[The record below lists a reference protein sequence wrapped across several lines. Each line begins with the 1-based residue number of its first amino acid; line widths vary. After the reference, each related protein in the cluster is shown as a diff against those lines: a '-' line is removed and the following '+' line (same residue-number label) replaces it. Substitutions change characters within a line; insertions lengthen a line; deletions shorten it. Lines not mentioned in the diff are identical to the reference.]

1 MILSLLDSEL
11 NVYVDKTTGVGVLV
25 NLPYPVVRAF
35 SIFLFPVNFMANQNE
50 WICESQVTS
59 YVYCEESHKNLCR
72 ASPTKPFTVPQ
83 VRVE

>member
-11 NVYVDKTTGVGVLV
+11 TFYVDKTTSVGVLV
-25 NLPYPVVRAF
+25 NLPCPVTRAL

-59 YVYCEESHKNLCR
+59 YVYYEESRKNLRR

-83 VRVE
+83 ARVE